1 MEHAGHRAMKAHGFK
16 VREAWLPLVFFNLQS
31 GLSLLLITWTIAEQ
45 LEHAAAA
52 GTTRYLVAGE
62 SCQVADCPL
71 APVTWPS
78 VMDFNTQDLAN
89 RQLVGV
95 SAIRAYCQ

>member
-1 MEHAGHRAMKAHGFK
+1 MKAHGFK

-62 SCQVADCPL
+62 SCQVQTVPL
-71 APVTWPS
+71 PGH
-78 VMDFNTQDLAN
+78 LAECDGLQYA
-89 RQLVGV
+89 R
-95 SAIRAYCQ
+95 SCE